1 MGIKRIVDVNF
12 WNDDKVLDYFSPEDK
27 LFMLYLLTNPHTT
40 QLGIYAINKKHIAFE
55 IGYSIEA
62 VNVLLERFE
71 NKYKMIKYS
80 NETKEIAIKNYLKH
94 SIIKG
99 GKHVEDLLN
108 KEIKQVKD
116 KSLLGYVFSNLKDYD
131 GLNETIKKI
140 INNINDNENEIQNDN
155 DNENEKSYPLS
166 YNDTCHDTI
175 KADNFIIKQV
185 IDYLNERVGS
195 NYKSNTPK
203 TRDKIKARINEGFV
217 LEDFKK
223 VIDIKFIEWKGTEF
237 EKYLRPETLFGTK
250 FESYLNQKVKKATLT
265 DFAKVVNVEE
275 ILKR

>member
-55 IGYSIEA
+55 IGYSIEV

-99 GKHVEDLLN
+99 GKPVEDLLN

-140 INNINDNENEIQNDN
+140 INNINDNENE
-155 DNENEKSYPLS
+155 KSYPLS

-175 KADNFIIKQV
+175 KVDNFIIEQV
-185 IDYLNERVGS
+185 VNYLNERVGS

-203 TRDKIKARINEGFV
+203 TRDKIKARINEGFT
-217 LEDFKK
+217 LEDFKR

-250 FESYLNQKVKKATLT
+250 FESYLNQKVKKTINKYSMAFNL
-265 DFAKVVNVEE
+265 EE
-275 ILKR
+275 AMKR